1 MYMHLTIQSSI
12 NSLRLVHKQAVLVHV
27 ILLDE
32 LCKLVGFLCVVERVH
47 VQDLVSR
54 PSQVSNNLADMR

>member
-32 LCKLVGFLCVVERVH
+32 LCKLVGFLCVVEWVH